1 MSEKLINITE
11 AAKQLGVSIDCLRK
25 WDKNGKLIALRTSG
39 GHRRYRQSDIT
50 QLQGIETEET
60 NKDITAIYCR
70 VSSQD
75 QKKNGDL
82 DRQKSRLFE
91 HCTKQKYKVEHCFD
105 EVCSGMKGIRPKLK
119 QLFKLIEEK
128 KINRVVIEHKDRLT
142 RFMFD
147 IFTQYFQSHG
157 VEIECVEEV
166 LPKSFENELVEDM
179 LSLLSSFSSRIYGKR
194 SADRRKKNKEDSK
207 NND

>member
-1 MSEKLINITE
+1 MNDKLVSIAETS
-11 AAKQLGVSIDCLRK
+11 KQLGVSIDCLRK
-25 WDKNGKLIALRTSG
+25 WDKSGKLVALRTSG
-39 GHRRYRQSDIT
+39 GHRRYKQSDIT
-50 QLQGIETEET
+50 KLQGNKIQEE
-60 NKDITAIYCR
+60 NQNITAVYCR

-91 HCTKQKYKVEHCFD
+91 YCTKQKYKVEYCFD
-105 EVCSGMKGIRPKLK
+105 EVCSGMKASRPKLK

-128 KINRVVIEHKDRLT
+128 KVNRVVVEHKDRLT
-142 RFMFD
+142 RFMHD
-147 IFTQYFQSHG
+147 IFIQYFKSHG
-157 VEIECVEEV
+157 VEIEFVEKV

-194 SADRRKKNKEDSK
+194 SANRRKKNKDKE
-207 NND
+207 ND